1 MAAAAAGHEV
11 LLYIAAHG
19 GIQDKDK
26 RTLRRPGEQVAGPP
40 DYGGVTVDV
49 YSPIGTEYTSVLSS
63 QIGNSGW
70 TNITLTPSLICD
82 IVRRDQLPTPS
93 TSESIRDKFLKLQRN
108 VQKLNTVSGIKY
120 RDGDCIEKNPTEQHN
135 YYIMPAA
142 DERYTRYDDLEYKS
156 HRSNPAR
163 LAVPGD
169 VVSFNYG
176 VFIVD
181 TTYPGVDL
189 FSIKKNVS
197 KFECISKEDQ
207 RKGVT
212 EDLLRTLRDWNIMNC
227 IVDPFDDPA
236 TPEARRTFK
245 SCDLFKAGN
254 SGTLMELIKRNC
266 RDRTLLHDKAQIALD
281 NLYTTDD
288 KEITLE
294 GIICI
299 LRAIIPGLTCVK
311 ILDHSCRGLDTMIL
325 PTGPI
330 TAPLNR
336 PDTPPIIHENE
347 LNDTSDESS
356 RPGTPITPGGSSRKR
371 TKKRQHKRRKTQ
383 TRKHKK
389 KTRRRNNRR

>member
-1 MAAAAAGHEV
+1 LEISRHVVYHRDYIAPDVLCSYDIRYVFLSKCEEVNFVIVYIYIDRMAAAAAGHEV

-49 YSPIGTEYTSVLSS
+49 YSPIGTEYTSGLSS
-63 QIGNSGW
+63 QIRNSGW
-70 TNITLTPSLICD
+70 TNFTLTPSVICD

-120 RDGDCIEKNPTEQHN
+120 RAGDRVEKNPTEQRN

-142 DERYTRYDDLEYKS
+142 DERYTRYEDLEDKS

-189 FSIKKNVS
+189 FS
-197 KFECISKEDQ
+197 
-207 RKGVT
+207 
-212 EDLLRTLRDWNIMNC
+212 L
-227 IVDPFDDPA
+227 
-236 TPEARRTFK
+236 
-245 SCDLFKAGN
+245 
-254 SGTLMELIKRNC
+254 
-266 RDRTLLHDKAQIALD
+266 
-281 NLYTTDD
+281 
-288 KEITLE
+288 
-294 GIICI
+294 
-299 LRAIIPGLTCVK
+299 
-311 ILDHSCRGLDTMIL
+311 
-325 PTGPI
+325 
-330 TAPLNR
+330 
-336 PDTPPIIHENE
+336 
-347 LNDTSDESS
+347 
-356 RPGTPITPGGSSRKR
+356 
-371 TKKRQHKRRKTQ
+371 
-383 TRKHKK
+383 KK
-389 KTRRRNNRR
+389 KYQNLNVLAKRISVKE